1 MEQTITFEVAA
12 SEAQVLQA
20 LVAKARSAGQT
31 INEMF
36 AGLSRNE
43 QPLTLAT
50 DSGTV
55 VFHDL
60 ASYEKLLDEIET
72 AEALAGIQRGLESMR
87 AGRGKPMKEAFEEI
101 RRDLNLPERPL
112 KCSTK
117 SHSKIALARTS
128 KKQRVG

>member
-1 MEQTITFEVAA
+1 MTQTITFEVAE

-20 LVAKARSAGQT
+20 LVAKARSAGKT

-36 AGLSRNE
+36 AGLKDNE

-55 VFHDL
+55 VFQDL

-112 KCSTK
+112 KCSIK
-117 SHSKIALARTS
+117 SHSKTALARTS
-128 KKQRVG
+128 KKQPVG